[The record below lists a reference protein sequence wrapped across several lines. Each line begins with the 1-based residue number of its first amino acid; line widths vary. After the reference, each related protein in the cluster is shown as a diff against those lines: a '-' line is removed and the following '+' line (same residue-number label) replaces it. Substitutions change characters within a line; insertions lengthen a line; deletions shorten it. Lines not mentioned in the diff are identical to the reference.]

1 MHKTPVAP
9 YIQRTIF
16 LIFIF
21 ILLFAGRCHRKIIDP
36 EVEKAKKQAEAT
48 RTKNLLKQIQGVG
61 FTEVNRVFDN
71 GLSFSP
77 VGYQLTPEWRITF
90 PSVDSVTI
98 YSPKKGRFLNA
109 PVMFDHDSIFNVAW
123 AWLKLKYIKK
133 DSIKFMVLH
142 VHDDTIVEEKVHVF
156 MTFYTNTYI
165 KNVLHSDTNK
175 LRKPTRLDTLY
186 IKAKSALANKIPDSA
201 FACTNP
207 VVLTSKNP
215 FVICKPDL
223 VPPDD
228 VNGGKIY
235 DNYLLPTYNITIHHA
250 YQDFSY
256 LFSVFVDESGKM
268 TFRKSNQFI
277 DPSFTKSTLEIMK
290 GITDSYLKL
299 YLNVKPGN
307 TLGIPHRSI
316 VMLNVTGYKK

>member
-1 MHKTPVAP
+1 MHKSTAAL
-9 YIQRTIF
+9 YFRSTLILF
-16 LIFIF
+16 LF
-21 ILLFAGRCHRKIIDP
+21 ILLFAGRCHRHIIDP
-36 EVEKAKKQAEAT
+36 EVEKAKKEAEAT
-48 RTKNLLKQIQGVG
+48 RTKNLLKQIKGIH
-61 FTEVNRVFDN
+61 FTEVKRVFDN

-77 VGYQLTPEWRITF
+77 VGYQLTPEWRISF

-142 VHDDTIVEEKVHVF
+142 VHDDTIVDEKVHVF
-156 MTFYTNTYI
+156 MTFYTNSYI
-165 KNVLHSDTNK
+165 RGVLHSDTNK
-175 LRKPTRLDTLY
+175 LRKPTRLDTQY
-186 IKAKSALANKIPDSA
+186 IKAKTQLAHQIPDSA
-201 FACTNP
+201 FAGTDP
-207 VVLTSKNP
+207 ATLTSKSP
-215 FVICKPDL
+215 LVTCVKDV

-228 VNGGKIY
+228 VSGGKVY

-256 LFSVFVDESGKM
+256 LYSVFVDEKGNM
-268 TFRKSNQFI
+268 IFRKSNQVI
-277 DPSFTKSTLEIMK
+277 DDTFLKSTLVAMK

-299 YLNVKPGN
+299 YLEVTPGK